1 MTGQQPLPF
10 EGVRVVDFGRY
21 IAGPFCAAL
30 LADLGA
36 DVVRVE
42 KREGK
47 EDRTLISLAD
57 NEDGSPRE
65 GALFLQMNRNKRS
78 LTLDP
83 MNQAGR
89 EVVRRLIRQA
99 DVVVANLPI
108 ETLKAMGLDYESVSK
123 INPRAI
129 LAVASAFGIEGP
141 YANRVGFDGIAQA
154 MSGVAHFTGSPDQPV
169 RAGAPWVDFGTAS
182 LLALG
187 VSAALRVRETTGE
200 GQLVEGAL
208 LRTAMTYFSTML
220 IEESVLKLDRTPSLN
235 RSQTAGP
242 SDIFRT
248 RDGWITVAVNGDP
261 LFRRVARLIGAPEW
275 LEDKRFASDKARG
288 DNNEAISA
296 RVQEWCAL
304 KTSAE
309 AIAAF
314 EGARVPAGPVYS
326 MRQALDDTHVRAS
339 DFFTKVAFPGLPE
352 APVAQ
357 TPIKLHATP
366 GSVRKRPPVLGE
378 HTNEI
383 LKELGFSPAEI
394 SALDKEGAI

>member
-30 LADLGA
+30 LGDLGA
-36 DVVRVE
+36 DVIRVE

-47 EDRTLISLAD
+47 EDRTLISLGD

-108 ETLKAMGLDYESVSK
+108 ETLKAMGLDYDSVAK

-129 LAVASAFGIEGP
+129 LATASTFGIEGP

-154 MSGVAHFTGSPDQPV
+154 MSGVAHFTGWPDQPV
-169 RAGAPWVDFGTAS
+169 RAGAAWVDFGTAS

-187 VSAALRVRETTGE
+187 VSAALRARETTGK

-208 LRTAMTYFSTML
+208 LRTAMTYMSTML

-248 RDGWITVAVNGDP
+248 KDGWITIAVNGDP
-261 LFRRVARLIGAPEW
+261 LFRRVAKLIGAPEW

-296 RVQEWCAL
+296 RVQEWCAQ
-304 KTSAE
+304 KTNAE

-326 MRQALDDTHVRAS
+326 MRQALDDAHVKAS

-352 APVAQ
+352 APIAQ
-357 TPIKLHATP
+357 TPVKLHATP
-366 GSVRKRPPVLGE
+366 GSVRRRPPVLGE

-383 LKELGFSPAEI
+383 LAELGFSKAEI
-394 SALDKEGAI
+394 AALDKEGAI